1 MSIKIN
7 PSNGIFF
14 CSMKVVQLTTSGF
27 GGINNPGSVIFNRVK
42 SQIKTNKKER
52 T

>member
-1 MSIKIN
+1 MSIKIK
-7 PSNGIFF
+7 PSNGIFV
-14 CSMKVVQLTTSGF
+14 CSEKVAHLKQITF
-27 GGINNPGSVIFNRVK
+27 GGINNPGSVILNRVK